1 MADLHG
7 SNSIEN
13 AEPVSNDNKGMH
25 YNRVFEAIPPAI
37 KTAPIA
43 RLKALVETKPAMP
56 DWYAGASEDDRREL
70 KALMD
75 ERWRLQGQL
84 DKTLGDLQHDINAF
98 AKPLLSNGLQST
110 FKTLQNVDDLTV
122 QLEMPSKIIFGIDT
136 GASRVRTSTMVQA
149 ALHNFE
155 ASETE
160 KDAFRNSSGVYR
172 KDLRGSLVLDPAIT
186 LPEFA
191 TLCRELDIGGQYQ
204 KHLQSILLPTS
215 SQAKQVLQQESLAS
229 EKSAFHV
236 AALTARLKGDICPQ
250 VFGKLGGIR
259 EGHENVTLDDRPLH
273 GHRLSLMGFRL
284 TGIVLFSAVSEP
296 SQIKQA
302 IDALTPDAW
311 KFWSEWSERIPV
323 LRGNSYD
330 RFKLLQA
337 FFANGPKGL
346 VDEVIRKDD
355 IHQQSRLTGTLI
367 AYVPDDPD
375 HPVKEYASLSDFM
388 KTLISQLRNPDYQA
402 FFSRFVAHK
411 DKGHFFARVNERL
424 KTFKWVQREPLDM
437 GPWWRETAVENPNAE
452 PITNTITGDLWLRLF
467 IDRRDKAIADA
478 RSIAV
483 PTDDEDAT
491 TRFKRLTSYLDIGW
505 NIFSYAALL
514 VPGLGEAVLGIMV
527 AQMLAELA
535 EGIEDWSKGDK
546 EEGAAYINGVLIN
559 FAQLA
564 IMGAGHVV
572 PGGAVSPVKVSP
584 FVEGLKPV
592 AFGDGEKLWNPDLK
606 PYEHP
611 VAVPKTIVASEDGLY
626 RHLGQDLLRIDDKH
640 YALKQDPKTGQQRLA
655 HPTRPDAYQPL
666 LEHNG
671 AGSWKTELDMPLEW
685 DKATLLRRLG
695 AQVDGLSD
703 ETLEQVLHVSGVH
716 ENALRR
722 LHAEHETMPAL
733 MGDTLERFKAYA
745 DAEACEAMILANRVN
760 ADLAGFLPRF
770 MTELSG
776 WPRGKA
782 IEVFEGTDLSGPSVK
797 VGDFKAV
804 AAQTLTLSHEDL
816 VAGKLPEK
824 VVDFLDETALR
835 DVLGEWLSGDR
846 TARIETLRKKLSE
859 QAAKQKRQLFD
870 GLYAQR
876 ERLTTPLVARLKLR
890 ASDLPNSLAEELLHH
905 ADPAD
910 LKFMTEKKRVPMAL
924 SRQSDQ
930 ALEQLRL
937 NRAYEGLYLPE
948 LYSSDT
954 TRLVL
959 HSLESLPG
967 WPKDLRLEIRD
978 YSAQGNLFDSVGAQ
992 SAPIRKVLVRSENG
1006 LFEARDELDQHL
1018 HGEDTLYAAVLHAL
1032 PDAQRTA
1039 LGFEIHD
1046 AQGLEKAIQDNPL
1059 SHERLEPILLENPI
1073 RKPHYDPE
1081 IMKLRGGMPGYTRQA
1096 LEWTGF
1102 RRRVRSLY
1110 PAFTEAEVE
1119 SLLAQYGQ
1127 ESFVVE
1133 QGLRGLEAEF
1143 DQLSRTLQQ
1152 WVNSQTI
1159 SFRFSPAGVAE
1170 WEARNR
1176 LYKLIRQCW
1185 QRVGPEG
1192 EEMPGVIRPQALI
1205 LDDLPM
1211 GRHLVGMP
1219 KLRANFD
1226 HVTHLSLRNTS
1237 LLASQTQF
1245 LEPFRWL
1252 RQLDLT
1258 GNLLNRLP
1266 PEVSEM
1272 WFLTHLTLIDN
1283 DIALTQSA
1291 VARLKKLTQLKW
1303 LNMNGNPLVLVP
1315 DISQMPHLEILTLVG
1330 CGIDR
1335 WPVGLFSKPRPR
1347 HIYLDLRLNRLEQIP
1362 VVAPGSFRAELLT
1375 RTRLSH
1381 EPQWLSAD
1389 NRNTLRL
1396 YAESIGM
1403 DPERPYPPRGVMD
1416 GAFWDEGMSREEWS
1430 VRQKIWDEVEDEYH
1444 SENFFNE
1451 IRKLTESADFKA
1463 GGAYR
1468 IDLTGKVWRMLEA
1481 MAQNTEL
1488 REKLFN
1494 EALSPTECVD
1504 GGTQLFNA
1512 MGVEVLV
1519 HEAYALVA
1527 KDLVETQLL
1536 ELARGKSRLDQLGA
1550 IARRRVSERLAAGE
1564 RFRRV
1569 DAQGEVTGS
1578 IDEVEVHLAYMT
1590 ELAQRLDLPW
1600 QARGMQFR
1608 RIAGVTPPMIEAAE
1622 QRILALEEGD
1632 LLRDSIAEQPLWN
1645 RYVKGSN
1652 RQAFKRLQ
1660 RRIDATTEYKVAM
1673 DTRAE
1678 DLTLSPEEKDRLKE
1692 ELRVL
1697 ATELGKPESDFAA
1710 GQIMSE
1716 ESYIADLELI
1726 DEEKNTLLK
1735 KLTQEAMD
1743 RAKIQRTEIPFTVE
1757 QSS

>member
-1 MADLHG
+1 
-7 SNSIEN
+7 
-13 AEPVSNDNKGMH
+13 
-25 YNRVFEAIPPAI
+25 
-37 KTAPIA
+37 
-43 RLKALVETKPAMP
+43 
-56 DWYAGASEDDRREL
+56 
-70 KALMD
+70 MD

-84 DKTLGDLQHDINAF
+84 DKTLGDLQHDISAF
-98 AKPLLSNGLQST
+98 AEPLLSKGLQAT
-110 FKTLQNVDDLTV
+110 FNTSRNVDDLTV
-122 QLEMPSKIIFGIDT
+122 QLEVPSKIIFSIDT
-136 GASRVRTSTMVQA
+136 GASRVRTSTIVEA

-160 KDAFRNSSGVYR
+160 QDTFRNSSGVYH
-172 KDLRGSLVLDPAIT
+172 KDVRGNLVRDPAIT
-186 LPEFA
+186 LSVFA
-191 TLCRELDIGGQYQ
+191 ALCRELDIGGQYQ
-204 KHLQSILLPTS
+204 KHIKSILLPAS
-215 SQAKQVLQQESLAS
+215 SRVKQALQHESVAS

-236 AALTARLKGDICPQ
+236 AALTARLKGDLSPD
-250 VFGKLGGIR
+250 VFGKLGDIR
-259 EGHENVTLDDRPLH
+259 EGRENVTLNDRPLH
-273 GHRLSLMGFRL
+273 GHQLSLMGFRL

-296 SQIKQA
+296 TRIKQA

-311 KFWSEWSERIPV
+311 KFWIEWSERIPV
-323 LRGNSYD
+323 LRDNSYD

-388 KTLISQLRNPDYQA
+388 KTLISQLRNPEYQA

-424 KTFKWVQREPLDM
+424 KTFIWVQLEPLDM

-452 PITNTITGDLWLRLF
+452 PITNVISGDLWLRLF

-483 PTDDEDAT
+483 PTEDEDAT
-491 TRFKRLTSYLDIGW
+491 SRFKRLTSYLDIGW

-611 VAVPKTIVASEDGLY
+611 GAVPKTIVASEDGLY

-640 YALKQDPKTGQQRLA
+640 YAVKQDPKTGQQRLA

-671 AGSWKTELDMPLEW
+671 AGSWKTELDMPQEW
-685 DKATLLRRLG
+685 DKTTLLRRLG
-695 AQVDGLSD
+695 APVDGFSD
-703 ETLEQVLHVSGVH
+703 ETLGQILHVSGVH

-722 LHAEHETMPAL
+722 LHVESEPLPAL
-733 MGDTLERFKAYA
+733 LADTLERFKAYA
-745 DAEACEAMILANRVN
+745 DADASEALILANRVN
-760 ADLAGFLPRF
+760 EDLAGFLPGF
-770 MTELSG
+770 MTELNG

-782 IEVFEGTDLSGPSVK
+782 IEVFEGPGLSGPSIRT
-797 VGDFKAV
+797 GYIKAD
-804 AAQTLTLSHEDL
+804 AADTLTMSRQDL

-824 VVDFLDETALR
+824 AVDFLDEKALGEL
-835 DVLGEWLSGDR
+835 LGEWLSGDR
-846 TARIETLRKKLSE
+846 KARIETLRKHLSA
-859 QAAKQKRQLFD
+859 QAAKQKRQLFE

-876 ERLTTPLVARLKLR
+876 KRPPTPLAGRLTFR

-910 LKFMTEKKRVPMAL
+910 LKFMTEKKRVPLAL

-948 LYSSDT
+948 LYSNDT
-954 TRLVL
+954 TRLLL

-967 WPKDLRLEIRD
+967 WTKDLRLEIRD
-978 YSAQGNLFDSVGAQ
+978 YSVQGSLFDSIGPEN
-992 SAPIRKVLVRSENG
+992 APIRKVLIHGEGG

-1018 HGEDTLYAAVLHAL
+1018 HGEDSFYAAVLHAL
-1032 PDAQRTA
+1032 PDAQRIA

-1046 AQGLEKAIQDNPL
+1046 AAGLEKAIRGNPL
-1059 SHERLEPILLENPI
+1059 SHDLLEPILLENPI
-1073 RKPHYDPE
+1073 RKPHYDPD
-1081 IMKLRGGMPGYTRQA
+1081 IMKLRGGMPGFARQTP
-1096 LEWTGF
+1096 EWKGF
-1102 RRRVRSLY
+1102 RRRMRSLY
-1110 PAFTEAEVE
+1110 PGFTEAETETFLTAFGEESVAVE
-1119 SLLAQYGQ
+1119 RRLSA
-1127 ESFVVE
+1127 
-1133 QGLRGLEAEF
+1133 LETEF
-1143 DQLSRTLQQ
+1143 DQLNRTLQQ
-1152 WVNSQTI
+1152 WINSQTI

-1176 LYKLIRQCW
+1176 LFKLIRQCW

-1192 EEMPGVIRPQALI
+1192 KEMPDVIRPQALI

-1226 HVTHLSLRNTS
+1226 HVTHLSMRNTA

-1266 PEVSEM
+1266 QDVGEM
-1272 WFLTHLTLIDN
+1272 RFLTHLTLIDN

-1303 LNMNGNPLVLVP
+1303 LNMNGNPLGLVP
-1315 DISQMPHLEILTLVG
+1315 DISQMSHLEILTLVG

-1347 HIYLDLRLNRLEQIP
+1347 HIYLDLRFNRLEQIP

-1375 RTRLSH
+1375 RTRLSR
-1381 EPQWLSAD
+1381 ESEWLSAD

-1444 SENFFNE
+1444 SEDFFNE

-1468 IDLTGKVWRMLEA
+1468 IDLTGKVWRMIEA

-1519 HEAYALVA
+1519 HEAYALVSN
-1527 KDLVETQLL
+1527 DLVETQLL

-1550 IARRRVSERLAAGE
+1550 IARRRVSEREAAGE

-1569 DAQGEVTGS
+1569 NAQGVVTGT

-1590 ELAQRLDLPW
+1590 DLAQRLDLPW

-1608 RIAGVTPPMIEAAE
+1608 RIAGVTPSMIEAAA

-1632 LLRDSIAEQPLWN
+1632 LLRDSIVEQPLWS

-1652 RQAFKRLQ
+1652 RQAFKRFQ

-1673 DTRAE
+1673 DKRAE
-1678 DLTLSPEEKDRLKE
+1678 DLTLSREEKDRLKE

-1697 ATELGKPESDFAA
+1697 AAELGKPESDIAP

-1716 ESYIADLELI
+1716 ESYCTELELI
-1726 DEEKNTLLK
+1726 DEEMNTLLK
-1735 KLTQEAMD
+1735 KLTQEAMG
-1743 RAKIQRTEIPFTVE
+1743 RAKLQRTEIPFTV
-1757 QSS
+1757 QPGH